1 MKLRILLGNFINSV
15 LQNFLYPTLLL
26 SFLAFELTMSSLL
39 KLSTNDKFGFLIV
52 GMFLMSLLTTMNF
65 LKNDAYYN
73 ENFMQKISNY
83 WLYFVSQALTMF
95 LITLFSAIVVFLFS
109 FMLSTNVLVDIVA
122 ILSLATTGFVGTG
135 IAFLCKPQWNKHP
148 YAGQMG
154 IIILVYIA
162 LAGSSIDLLHYVSWF
177 LPPVS
182 KMIMVFQEQSSIK
195 ALVPIVIQQFV
206 YAIVLIVLSGTFN
219 EKKLSN

>member
-1 MKLRILLGNFINSV
+1 MLLGNFINTV

-26 SFLAFELTMSSLL
+26 SFLAFELTMNSLL
-39 KLSTNDKFGFLIV
+39 KLNTNEKFGFLIV
-52 GMFLMSLLTTMNF
+52 GIFLMSLLISMNF

-73 ENFMQKISNY
+73 ENFMQKIGSY
-83 WLYFVSQALTMF
+83 WIYFVAQVLTLF

-109 FMLSTNVLVDIVA
+109 FMLSSDVMVDIVA
-122 ILSLATTGFVGTG
+122 ILSLATTGFVGVG
-135 IAFLCKPQWNKHP
+135 IAFLCKQQWNNHP

-154 IIILVYIA
+154 IIILVYVA

-182 KMIMVFQEQSSIK
+182 SMIMVFQEQSSVID
-195 ALVPIVIQQFV
+195 LIPIAVQQFV
-206 YAIVLIVLSGTFN
+206 YSIVLVVLSGTFN